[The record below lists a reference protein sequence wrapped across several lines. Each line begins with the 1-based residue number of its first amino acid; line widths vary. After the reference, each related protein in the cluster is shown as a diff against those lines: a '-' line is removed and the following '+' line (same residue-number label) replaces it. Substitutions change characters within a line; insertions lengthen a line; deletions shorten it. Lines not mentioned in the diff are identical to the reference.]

1 MNFVWLLFTVL
12 ALFVMVPCT
21 EMLHCELMLL
31 DVTEADPP
39 PADFPLFLPSQS
51 SLPFT
56 RIEILVKV
64 TTLCYHAKCCRRGEY
79 SKEFLVETT
88 ADRTIGEVTT
98 NLLGMLEFS
107 EEKAKEH
114 GLSIV
119 EISKKF
125 ASCQLNI
132 KNSRLVRD
140 GRTYIVTVPDEAF
153 C

>member
-1 MNFVWLLFTVL
+1 MAPPFSET
-12 ALFVMVPCT
+12 
-21 EMLHCELMLL
+21 LHCELMLL
-31 DVTEADPP
+31 DVTESDPP

-64 TTLCYHAKCCRRGEY
+64 TTLCYHPKCCRRGEY

-98 NLLGMLEFS
+98 SLLGQLEFS
-107 EEKAKEH
+107 EEKAKQH
-114 GLSIV
+114 GLSIM
-119 EISKKF
+119 ENSKKF
-125 ASCQLNI
+125 ASCHLSI

-140 GRTYIVTVPDEAF
+140 GRTYVVTVPDEAF